1 MTAGIILAGGKGTRL
16 QSTEVNKVVL
26 PLHGKPLIQYG
37 VELLTPHTSPLIV
50 VLGAF
55 SESVKRVLENYDV
68 TYAYQEVQKGTG
80 HAVQIALPHLEGKD
94 VKQVYVGYGD
104 HMMFYTKR
112 TVEQMKQACTEDVA
126 IVMVTSK
133 VENPLGLGRIL
144 RDSDGKVRGVV
155 EEKDASENEKSIKEI
170 NAGFYLF
177 SYEFLR
183 YAIQQLTPSPISGEL
198 YLTELVQIAVNQK
211 RNVVGLEVAYEEMG
225 IGINTK
231 EELEQ
236 SAELF
241 EKRLK

>member
-26 PLHGKPLIQYG
+26 PIHGKPLIQYG
-37 VELLTPHTSPLIV
+37 VELLTPYTSPLII

-55 SESVKRVLENYDV
+55 AQSVKSTLKNYNV
-68 TYAYQEVQKGTG
+68 TYAYQEEQRGTG
-80 HAVQIALPHLEGKD
+80 HAVQMALPNLEGKD
-94 VKQVYVGYGD
+94 VKQVFVGYGD

-231 EELEQ
+231 EELGQ